1 MNRSESLLLQ
11 VAEEATEVA
20 QAASKCIR
28 FGPTHT
34 WPTRE
39 GQARERLYQEF
50 LECMALIE
58 MCQDEGILPDCID
71 AKDRAAIEAKKA
83 RVESFMEVSREL
95 GTIQ

>member
-50 LECMALIE
+50 LECVALVE
-58 MCQDEGILPDCID
+58 MCQAEGLLPQPTYMKDRTAID
-71 AKDRAAIEAKKA
+71 AKKM
-83 RVESFMEVSREL
+83 RVEHYLTISKEL
-95 GTIQ
+95 GTVQ